1 MKKTSALLDC
11 YLLPLAFFINRFRFQ
26 QTVCNGCHDALIMSI
41 DTNNINIL
49 NVCGVDYRFVIFRI
63 IKSAAINP
71 SKDADMSIKRGS
83 VQNRKKL
90 VFIVCSIKH
99 E

>member
-1 MKKTSALLDC
+1 MV
-11 YLLPLAFFINRFRFQ
+11 FFINGFRFQ
-26 QTVCNGCHDALIMSI
+26 QIVCNGCHYPLIMSI
-41 DTNNINIL
+41 DINNVNIL